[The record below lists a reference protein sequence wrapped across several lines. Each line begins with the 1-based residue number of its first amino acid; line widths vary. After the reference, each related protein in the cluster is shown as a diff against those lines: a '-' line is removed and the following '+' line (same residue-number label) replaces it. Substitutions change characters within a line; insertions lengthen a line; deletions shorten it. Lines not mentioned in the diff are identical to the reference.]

1 MILENKEIIIVNS
14 FGVLQ
19 DYFKYAKSVF
29 VGKSMIERLKNNSG
43 QNPIDAAKLG
53 CKIYHGPHVYNFNEI
68 YEILKQNNVSKKIK
82 DYKELSKNLIIDLE
96 NTHKEENKISD
107 VINGLGQKTLTG
119 TMNNINN
126 FLNNEIK

>member
-1 MILENKEIIIVNS
+1 
-14 FGVLQ
+14 
-19 DYFKYAKSVF
+19 
-29 VGKSMIERLKNNSG
+29 MIERLKNNSG